1 MKLIDII
8 NILPSN
14 IRKMSPVELVCFV
27 LFIIFIILPV
37 DIPKSIARMVDSS
50 LGMIV
55 VFAVTLYLFF
65 YVNPILG
72 VLYILVA
79 YELLR
84 RSSIVTG
91 RNAIVM
97 NTPTQAAKDIE
108 MAAMNPPQEKTLE
121 EHMVDQRAP
130 IGKSPVSVMVD
141 SNFKPVAGK
150 TLYSGSML

>member
-72 VLYILVA
+72 VLYVLVA

-84 RSSIVTG
+84 RSSVVTG

-97 NTPTQAAKDIE
+97 NTPTQAVKDIE
-108 MAAMNPPQEKTLE
+108 MAVMNPPQEKTLE
-121 EHMVDQRAP
+121 EHMVDIRAP
-130 IGKSPVSVMVD
+130 IGKSSVSVIVD
-141 SNFKPVAGK
+141 SNFKPVADK